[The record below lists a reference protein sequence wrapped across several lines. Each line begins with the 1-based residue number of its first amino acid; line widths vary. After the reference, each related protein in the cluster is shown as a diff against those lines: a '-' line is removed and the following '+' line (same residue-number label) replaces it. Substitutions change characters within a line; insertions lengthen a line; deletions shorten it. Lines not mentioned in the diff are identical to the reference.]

1 MRFRLAVTAVALAL
15 VGLSGCGQES
25 AATLTRVHD
34 FTAYGG
40 KAPATAKASGGPVAT
55 DIWAKTLAT
64 FTTCK
69 SVRIDGTVPAGTRT
83 ATVALAGTC
92 DGTNART
99 QMTTEAESLEVITV
113 SGTYYVKANT
123 AFWRASG
130 ASTATI
136 NAIGSRYLATT
147 DAAMGT
153 YTVARMVSDLTSA
166 GLATGSTDVSVESTT
181 LSGQA
186 VYKLVRG
193 ARTSASSVT
202 VWATVKDAVPL
213 RVKIEDPS
221 GGLDITF
228 SDWNAVAPFTAP
240 PPAQVVKILLS
251 R

>member
-1 MRFRLAVTAVALAL
+1 MRFRRLAVTAVALGL
-15 VGLSGCGQES
+15 VGLTGCGQES

-40 KAPATAKASGGPVAT
+40 KAPATAKPSSGPVAAG
-55 DIWAKTLAT
+55 IWAKTLAT

-69 SVRIDGTVPAGTRT
+69 SVRIDGTVPADKRT
-83 ATVALAGTC
+83 ATVTLAGTC

-130 ASTATI
+130 ASNATI

-147 DAAMGT
+147 DAEMGM
-153 YTVARMVSDLTSA
+153 YTVARMVADLTSA
-166 GLATGSTDVSVESTT
+166 GLTAESIDVSVELTT
-181 LSGQA
+181 QGGQA
-186 VYKLVRG
+186 AYKLVRG

-202 VWATVKDAVPL
+202 VWTTLQDAVPL
-213 RVKIEDPS
+213 RVKVDDPS
-221 GGLDITF
+221 GALDITF
-228 SDWNAVAPFTAP
+228 SDWNTVAPFTAP
-240 PPAQVVKILLS
+240 PPAQVVKI
-251 R
+251 